1 MMDAVQDVRSPL
13 SVTNTQYLDG
23 LQETEGLQ
31 ANQLCF
37 QHLLHLACL
46 FHPRILV
53 SQSQMLT
60 FFFAFD
66 VVSIKHLGNI
76 ILEWT
81 KQCLIFKMIPWH
93 LKLEQQTGI
102 FLP

>member
-1 MMDAVQDVRSPL
+1 MDAVQEVRSPL
-13 SVTNTQYLDG
+13 LVTNTQYLDG

-46 FHPRILV
+46 FHPHILV

-60 FFFAFD
+60 FFF
-66 VVSIKHLGNI
+66 
-76 ILEWT
+76 
-81 KQCLIFKMIPWH
+81 
-93 LKLEQQTGI
+93 
-102 FLP
+102 FLPLM